1 MIYVNE
7 PLLNG
12 NEKKYLCECIDTKWI
27 SSEGPF
33 VKKLEE
39 GLAAFTGRKYGV
51 AVSNGSVA
59 LDIAIATLKL
69 KPGSEVIMPAFTII
83 SCASAILRAG
93 CIPVLVDCHPDE
105 WNMTPEGVKNAI
117 TKKTAAI
124 MVVHIYGLPV
134 DMDPILNIAKE
145 RNLKIIEDAAEQ
157 LGQTYK
163 NRPCGKMGN
172 LSTLSFYPNKHI
184 TTGEGGMILTDD
196 HELAERSKALRN
208 LCFGKKRFVHEELG
222 WNGRMSNLQA
232 AVGVA
237 QLEKINNTLKRKR
250 SIGGYYSE
258 KLKTFQEF
266 QIPFSKT
273 DFAENI
279 YWVFGVVLRSME
291 TRDASWAIEKL
302 KNRGIECRPFFLPMH
317 QQPIFKKMGLFK
329 SQRFPN
335 AERIGKYGFYLP
347 SGVALTK
354 NQQRKVVNELINI
367 VIGRE

>member
-1 MIYVNE
+1 MSL
-7 PLLNG
+7 PLFINVLLVSTVG
-12 NEKKYLCECIDTKWI
+12 VVVTPAVLSHRIMATRRQTIMKA
-27 SSEGPF
+27 F
-33 VKKLEE
+33 V
-39 GLAAFTGRKYGV
+39 GLTV
-51 AVSNGSVA
+51 
-59 LDIAIATLKL
+59 T
-69 KPGSEVIMPAFTII
+69 T
-83 SCASAILRAG
+83 
-93 CIPVLVDCHPDE
+93 VL
-105 WNMTPEGVKNAI
+105 
-117 TKKTAAI
+117 
-124 MVVHIYGLPV
+124 L
-134 DMDPILNIAKE
+134 
-145 RNLKIIEDAAEQ
+145 
-157 LGQTYK
+157 
-163 NRPCGKMGN
+163 
-172 LSTLSFYPNKHI
+172 
-184 TTGEGGMILTDD
+184 
-196 HELAERSKALRN
+196 
-208 LCFGKKRFVHEELG
+208 
-222 WNGRMSNLQA
+222 A

-302 KNRGIECRPFFLPMH
+302 KNRGVECRLFFLPMH

-329 SQRFPN
+329 NQRFPN